1 MNLFPAS
8 TCRAAA
14 VTCVVL
20 LLSAAGRAET
30 IKVISWNVESGGA
43 DPVEIAKRVRRLQ
56 AAHKPDVWGFSEV
69 QDDAWA
75 EKFEKAAEQAS
86 SADFKRIV
94 GTTGRSDLLAIVYN
108 AERLEFL
115 GHQELHRV
123 NLGGFSRAPLVAAF
137 KVKKTGR
144 RFLFM
149 VNHLYRSKADRRHDQ
164 ATLLNRWAT
173 QQKLPIIAVGDY
185 NFDWKWD
192 YKDRGLDNMTAG
204 GVFTWIRP
212 TRIVSTQDSAL
223 GAILDF
229 VFISGRDTWTWKTTS
244 EIIVERGD
252 FPDTKQTPD
261 HRPLTATIEIPEEAA
276 P

>member
-1 MNLFPAS
+1 MRRFS
-8 TCRAAA
+8 
-14 VTCVVL
+14 VL
-20 LLSAAGRAET
+20 MFIVLTITAAGRAET
-30 IKVISWNVESGGA
+30 ISAISWNVESGGA

-56 AAHKPDVWGFSEV
+56 TAHKPDVWGFSEV
-69 QDDAWA
+69 QNDTWA
-75 EKFEKAAEQAS
+75 EKFEQAAAQAS
-86 SADFKRIV
+86 GSSFKRIV

-108 AERLEFL
+108 TDRLEYL

-123 NLGGFSRAPLVAAF
+123 NLGGHVRAPLVAAF
-137 KVKKTGR
+137 KTKKTGR

-149 VNHLYRSKADRRHDQ
+149 VNHLYRSKADARHDQ

-212 TRIVSTQDSAL
+212 TRIASTQDSAL

-244 EIIVERGD
+244 TIIVEKGD
-252 FPDTKQTPD
+252 FPDTDETPD
-261 HRPLTATIEIPEEAA
+261 HRPLTATIEIPEGVG